1 MSEKRIYILS
11 KLFITMFTLIATQLC
26 LINEHI
32 SVKCVGLLFT
42 AYVFIIS
49 LASDFFC
56 KKIISKSLIFSG
68 FKRVLYYIGLFALF
82 LICYAIFLL
91 IVNILYV
98 IPMADNLHGWDGL
111 GFVVGAFLV
120 ELTLGI
126 TFVLPLIQAMFVL
139 TLSKFSRKHQNN
151 NLKKGLN
158 AKNEQTGFNVNCSND
173 SN

>member
-1 MSEKRIYILS
+1 
-11 KLFITMFTLIATQLC
+11 
-26 LINEHI
+26 
-32 SVKCVGLLFT
+32 
-42 AYVFIIS
+42 
-49 LASDFFC
+49 
-56 KKIISKSLIFSG
+56 
-68 FKRVLYYIGLFALF
+68 
-82 LICYAIFLL
+82 
-91 IVNILYV
+91 
-98 IPMADNLHGWDGL
+98 MADNLHGWDGL